1 MTVNNTTM
9 QSGTSPLALG
19 RLELAFLPE
28 HLRNG
33 ENLEIPNLV
42 KRLDAANQALKTNPL
57 VDTLQS
63 LTPFSA
69 VVEEG
74 KRLREI
80 NFNASHDV
88 REKLDRQLNHAFYFN
103 AANIDLDN
111 PAAKSI
117 VEAAHDFLHPD
128 DHNILWLL
136 PAFIERESIAHVAA
150 YHQRLLPKN
159 RVIVVSPDYGTL
171 TAAAPHCDIVID
183 QQRVL
188 AHINTDA
195 LREEGFLPKNRNV
208 RLSGKGTT
216 LLAGF
221 IWAMAQGLINDE
233 TYIGHTDTDEINLD
247 FSGPYYHTGSTERL
261 HVSPYRPA
269 EYMAAAAAYMPSSHK
284 VSVVQPA
291 KAGVQRKGEVNLPTW
306 MRMVNTTIGDA
317 KMRQLGLQLCR
328 VAWPSPGEAIVH
340 VSVYRDMPWQGTTGF
355 DLDRYAKAFYME
367 MGFGEFRCE
376 DNYAFV
382 QVGIPAPKIEAHG
395 VKEID
400 DVAQV
405 IWATSIYSIQEQFYY
420 QQLMKGDSAEFAPGY
435 TDDLIKAFNEQFAG
449 VEWRVP
455 FTCPPDILRDDSSA
469 LYIAAE
475 GSAPNGAMYSA
486 GPFYYPSPTRM
497 LEMGVIDLDK
507 IREVPNLS
515 TRNAG

>member
-1 MTVNNTTM
+1 MTINNTNM
-9 QSGTSPLALG
+9 QSGTPPLQH
-19 RLELAFLPE
+19 RMLEFAFLPE
-28 HLRNG
+28 HLRSAG
-33 ENLEIPNLV
+33 SLDIPNLV
-42 KRLDAANQALKTNPL
+42 KRLDAANQALKTKPL
-57 VDTLQS
+57 GDTLQF
-63 LTPFSA
+63 LTAFSA

-74 KRLREI
+74 KRLRET
-80 NFNASHDV
+80 NFSASHDI
-88 REKLDRQLNHAFYFN
+88 REKLDRQLNNAFYFN
-103 AANIDLDN
+103 AANIDLDDPN
-111 PAAKSI
+111 AKSI
-117 VEAAHDFLHPD
+117 VEAAHDFLHPN
-128 DHNILWLL
+128 DHNRLWLL
-136 PAFIERESIAHVAA
+136 PAFVERETIAHVAE

-171 TAAAPHCDIVID
+171 TAAAPHSDIVID

-188 AHINTDA
+188 EHINTDA

-221 IWAMAQGLINDE
+221 VWAMAQGLINDE

-247 FSGPYYHTGSTERL
+247 LSGPYYQTGSKERL
-261 HVSPYRPA
+261 HVSRYRPA

-291 KAGVQRKGEVNLPTW
+291 KGGVRRKGEVNLPTW
-306 MRMVNTTIGDA
+306 MMMVNTTIGDA
-317 KMRQLGLQLCR
+317 KMRQMGLQLCR

-382 QVGIPAPKIEAHG
+382 QVGIPAPKIEVHG

-400 DVAQV
+400 DIAQAV
-405 IWATSIYSIQEQFYY
+405 WATSIYSIQEQFYY
-420 QQLMKGDSAEFAPGY
+420 QQLRKGDSAEFAPGY

-449 VEWRVP
+449 VELRVP
-455 FTCPPDILRDDSSA
+455 FTCPPDISRDDSGA
-469 LYIAAE
+469 LYVASE
-475 GSAPNGAMYSA
+475 SSDPNRAMYSA

-515 TRNAG
+515 TKNTG